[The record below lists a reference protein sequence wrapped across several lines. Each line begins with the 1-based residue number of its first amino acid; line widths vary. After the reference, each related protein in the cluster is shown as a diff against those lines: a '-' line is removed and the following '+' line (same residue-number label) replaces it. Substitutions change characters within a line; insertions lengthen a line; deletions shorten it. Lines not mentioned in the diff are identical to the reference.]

1 MFSYLGPL
9 PNLALPAVLG
19 VFGAAAGYWMEKQ
32 IRLQIRRRRLMKQGF
47 SPADLTSNERFFKKL
62 GEITVAKI
70 PQRILF
76 SEVASHSWSEPA
88 KYEQSKT
95 AFESLGF
102 RRSSTFVASPQE
114 WVVEFWLGPR
124 PQLWAKIIDSS
135 ERGVYS
141 EVSVTNADGCTAS
154 FENTEECGLQHREPD
169 RWVHCGLIAPA
180 QLVEIALRERP
191 ADNGEPM
198 KLAEC
203 VSAYEQSVNEYLAWR
218 RSVGISADEMK
229 RTYELQKKRRSRA

>member
-1 MFSYLGPL
+1 
-9 PNLALPAVLG
+9 VLVVVG
-19 VFGAAAGYWMEKQ
+19 GAAGYWIEKQ
-32 IRLQIRRRRLMKQGF
+32 IRLQIRRRRLLKQGF
-47 SPADLTSNERFFKKL
+47 SPADLISKERFFKKL

-70 PQRILF
+70 PQRISF
-76 SEVASHSWSEPA
+76 GEVALHSWSEPA
-88 KYEQSKT
+88 KYEQSKA

-102 RRSSTFVASPQE
+102 QRSSMFVASPQE
-114 WVVEFWLGPR
+114 WVVEFWLSPW

-141 EVSVTNADGCTAS
+141 EVSVTNADGSTNS

-169 RWVHCGLIAPA
+169 KWVHCGLIAPA
-180 QLVEIALRERP
+180 QLVEKALQEWP
-191 ADNGEPM
+191 VGNGEPM

-229 RTYELQKKRRSRA
+229 QTYELQQKRRSRA